1 MKVQILSDLHADVSA
16 IKPISI
22 EDGVDAVIVA
32 GDVGEGMLRAFTCL
46 RRIVPLN
53 VPILM
58 VAGNHEFYHSFIPH
72 EIALAREH
80 ASNFNIHFLENDT
93 VVLNGTR
100 FVGATLW
107 TDYRIFGDA
116 DTDAS
121 MSACAGGMNDH
132 RLIGWQKQPW
142 LRFRPHEA
150 ALLHR
155 RSQAFIDE
163 ALAKPFEDGPTMVIS
178 HHAVHWNS
186 VLPRYRTDP
195 VTAAFVSDMT
205 ATIEAYRPAMWVHG
219 HVHNSSDYYV
229 DQTRIICNPHGY
241 GNENPAFDGSLVL
254 DLGG

>member
-1 MKVQILSDLHADVSA
+1 MKLQILSDLHADVSA

-32 GDVGEGMLRAFTCL
+32 GDVCEGMLQAFAYL
-46 RRIVPLN
+46 RRIVPLD
-53 VPILM
+53 VPVLM
-58 VAGNHEFYHSFIPH
+58 VAGNHEFYHSFVPH
-72 EIALAREH
+72 ELTLARTH

-93 VVLNGTR
+93 LVLNGTR
-100 FVGATLW
+100 FIGATLW
-107 TDYRIFGDA
+107 TDYRIFGD
-116 DTDAS
+116 TNTGAS

-142 LRFRPHEA
+142 LRFRPQEA
-150 ALLHR
+150 ALLHH
-155 RSQAFIDE
+155 RSRAFINE
-163 ALAKPFEDGPTMVIS
+163 ALANPFGDGPTVVIS

-186 VLPRYRTDP
+186 VLPQYRTDP

-219 HVHNSSDYYV
+219 HVHNSSDYHV

-241 GNENPAFDGSLVL
+241 GNENSAFDGSLMI
-254 DLGG
+254 DIGG